1 MSNSKQFDHNLQKA
15 KRQHRAKRYDWVEYG
30 EKYKFKLTAFN
41 IWNEKQTFNFFLES
55 NDIERAYRHSIEVCN
70 LKWWTFSEVK
80 PQ

>member
-15 KRQHRAKRYDWVEYG
+15 KRQRRAER

-41 IWNEKQTFNFFLES
+41 IWNEKKIFNFFLES

-70 LKWWTFSEVK
+70 LKWWTFSEVN